1 MVPPTDRPTPR
12 APQPV
17 QRDRPRKERTLPIDK
32 DVFAHRLW
40 QAIKRS
46 GLTYRETARLAQERL
61 PAGMR
66 ISDVSVWSYAKGR
79 SLPRRMAQIEALA
92 EVLGVG
98 VNDLVEEVDSM
109 RAPAPACAARSG
121 TRLEDLGDGRAR
133 LVVDLALPW
142 DRAIAALRLLKGDEA
157 GDAIAAPATD
167 RDPSDDRC

>member
-1 MVPPTDRPTPR
+1 MVPPIDRPTQR

-17 QRDRPRKERTLPIDK
+17 LVDRPRKERTLPIDK

-61 PAGMR
+61 PQGLR

-98 VNDLVEEVDSM
+98 VGDLVEEVDSM
-109 RAPAPACAARSG
+109 RAHAPGYPPNSG
-121 TRLEDLGDGRAR
+121 TRVEDLGDGRAR
-133 LVVDLALPW
+133 LVVDLTLPW

-157 GDAIAAPATD
+157 VDAIEAPAAE
-167 RDPSDDRC
+167 RAPSVGAT